1 MNLRRILACGDPSYS
16 GGAIMTEDVS
26 HMTQTMTPH
35 PLRAVV
41 LGEVHARPFHPVTTP
56 LRVLHFGFLTN
67 AAQTAEAHKALV
79 DYCKSRGVDA
89 PPDGAKH
96 FRVALGGA
104 VLRWENHAEFTTYT
118 WEFSAQ
124 GRGAFDPPSVSLASA
139 MAGLPQPGLHLVS
152 VDLHLMAAP
161 ESVAL
166 EGLFDTASLTA
177 SSVDGGGAIVATDFR
192 PDPGGFVRI
201 LLQDRG
207 LTPSRAGA
215 LVQRLLEIETYRLL
229 ALLGLPEAQR
239 LLPRVQTI
247 EGRVSEVAMQMTR
260 SSGLEGDHKLLDEL
274 TSLLADLEAQ
284 SASWMFRIGAT
295 RAYERLVQQRLVAIE
310 EDAHGGWPTIGAFLS
325 RRMMPAMRTVEMLET
340 RQSDLARKLVR
351 AANLL
356 RTRVDVEIEQQNRDL
371 LRSMNERTRMQ
382 LRLQQTVEGL
392 SVAAITYYTVGL
404 GAYVIKGLKDGG
416 LISIEPTTATAAL
429 VPVALLFVAFIVR
442 RIRQKGMSHNG

>member
-1 MNLRRILACGDPSYS
+1 MAEDGINVKQPLA
-16 GGAIMTEDVS
+16 
-26 HMTQTMTPH
+26 PH

-41 LGEVHARPFHPVTTP
+41 LGEVHARPFHPVMTP

-67 AAQTAEAHKALV
+67 AAQTAEAHKALA
-79 DYCKSRGVDA
+79 DYCKARGAEA
-89 PPDGAKH
+89 PQEGVKH

-118 WEFSAQ
+118 WEFSAH

-152 VDLHLMAAP
+152 VDLHLMG
-161 ESVAL
+161 ESDGAAL
-166 EGLFDTASLTA
+166 EPLFDTASLTA
-177 SSVDGGGAIVATDFR
+177 SRVDGGGAIVATDFR

-201 LLQDRG
+201 LLRDQG

-215 LVQRLLEIETYRLL
+215 LVQRLLETETYRLL
-229 ALLGLPEAQR
+229 ALLGLPEAQK
-239 LLPRVQTI
+239 LIPRVQSI
-247 EGRVSEVAMQMTR
+247 EARVSDVAAQMTR
-260 SSGLEGDHKLLDEL
+260 STGLEGDHRLLDEL
-274 TSLLADLEAQ
+274 MSLLADLEAQ

-295 RAYERLVQQRLVAIE
+295 RAYETLVQQRLVAIGE
-310 EDAHGGWPTIGAFLS
+310 EAHDGWPTIGAFLS
-325 RRMMPAMRTVEMLET
+325 RRMAPAMRTVEMLEA
-340 RQSDLARKLVR
+340 RQSELARKLVR

-416 LISIEPTTATAAL
+416 LIAVDPTLATAGL
-429 VPVALLFVAFIVR
+429 VPVALFGVAFILR
-442 RIRQKGMSHNG
+442 RLRQKHLDERN